1 MEVDPLAAA
10 KQARGALLRAGA
22 FLIANCFTFVVAA
35 VHIDS
40 HSRASWP
47 LIATFGLVAALQF
60 YYGAR
65 GIVIGLQA
73 KGTNTRWVAPLV
85 GVLAALVALGIGG
98 IGLLM
103 LVLKA
108 TGRGGHGWGGA

>member
-1 MEVDPLAAA
+1 MDPLTAA

-22 FLIANCFTFVVAA
+22 FLIANCFAFVVAA

-47 LIATFGLVAALQF
+47 LIATFGFIAALQL
-60 YYGAR
+60 YYSVA
-65 GIVIGLQA
+65 GIVVGLQA
-73 KGTNTRWVAPLV
+73 KGTSARWVAPVV
-85 GVLAALVALGIGG
+85 GVLGALAAVGGGGMGLVL
-98 IGLLM
+98 